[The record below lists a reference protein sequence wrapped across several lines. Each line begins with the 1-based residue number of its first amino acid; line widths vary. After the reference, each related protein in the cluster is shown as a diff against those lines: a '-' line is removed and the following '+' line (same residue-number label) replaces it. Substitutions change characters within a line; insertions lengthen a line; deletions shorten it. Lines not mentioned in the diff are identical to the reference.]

1 MSQNTDGSEFAWNRS
16 AETDGLKQ
24 QKVLLAT
31 LSQRLDEYFSLP
43 TLAGNVWR
51 EDSWR

>member
-1 MSQNTDGSEFAWNRS
+1 MSQNTDESGFAWNRT
-16 AETDGLKQ
+16 AEMDGLKQ

-31 LSQRLDEYFSLP
+31 LSQKLDEYFSLP